1 MLNRLDLTSL
11 EKMTSCPV
19 CDSLQSEIVYVETL
33 PLSTWTKGGTETGDI
48 NIALCRSCGHMW
60 NTQFKESNASLIY
73 KNQPLSNKPVSR
85 GAMIRYEKVL
95 DFIGVENI
103 SNKEIIEIGPGSG
116 EFAAKLSEV
125 GRHVLLFEP
134 NENFKVD
141 LKNTTTINDFFE
153 PKAKADVVIAR
164 QVLEHAPDPVRF
176 IRAVSE
182 SLRPGGL
189 AYIEVPN
196 GSEVAL
202 RGLWH
207 DIHHPHVH
215 YFNLSS
221 LIKLCDRFGLKVQKF
236 KNILDNHDFGI
247 LLGNY
252 GGVNIDLKYL
262 DPEIIRENFSDS
274 RKAFL
279 EFSGQG
285 QFALYGATAVAVPLA
300 TVGFEPEI
308 VYDDNP
314 ELWDWKIPLIKK
326 PAISI
331 TKPSKLFLDRI
342 VVASYLHFDKIL
354 NNIYKTGFSGDI
366 FNPRSCSVVRL

>member
-1 MLNRLDLTSL
+1 
-11 EKMTSCPV
+11 MTICPV

-33 PLSTWTKGGTETGDI
+33 PLSTWTSGGTETGDI

-60 NTQFKESNASLIY
+60 NTQFKEQNASLIY
-73 KNQPLSNKPVSR
+73 KNQPLSNKPVTR
-85 GAMIRYEKVL
+85 GAMSRYEKVL
-95 DFIGVENI
+95 EFIGVEKI
-103 SNKEIIEIGPGSG
+103 LNKDIIEIGPGSG
-116 EFAAKLSEV
+116 EFAVKLSEI

-134 NENFKVD
+134 NDNFKVD
-141 LKNTTTINDFFE
+141 IKNTTIINDFFE
-153 PKAKADVVIAR
+153 PRAKADVVIAR

-182 SLRPGGL
+182 SLRPGGV

-202 RGLWH
+202 HGLWH

-215 YFNLSS
+215 YFNLRS
-221 LIKLCDRFGLKVQKF
+221 LTMLCDKFNLKVQKIN
-236 KNILDNHDFGI
+236 NILDNHDFGI
-247 LLGNY
+247 LLGRD
-252 GGVNIDLKYL
+252 GNINVDLKNIN
-262 DPEIIRENFSDS
+262 PESVRENFSNS
-274 RKAFL
+274 RTSFL
-279 EFSGQG
+279 EFSSQG
-285 QFALYGATAVAVPLA
+285 EFALYGATAVAVPLSN
-300 TVGFEPEI
+300 VGSEPKI

-331 TKPSKLFLDRI
+331 TRPSKVLLDRI

-354 NNIYKTGFSGDI
+354 EKLGKIGFSGKV
-366 FNPRSCSVVRL
+366 FNPRYRSVFRL